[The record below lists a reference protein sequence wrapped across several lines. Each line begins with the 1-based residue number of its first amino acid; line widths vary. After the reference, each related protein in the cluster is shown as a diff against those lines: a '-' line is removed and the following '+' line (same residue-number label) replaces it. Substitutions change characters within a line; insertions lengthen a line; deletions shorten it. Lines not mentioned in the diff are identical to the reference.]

1 MKTRLVARSFHM
13 NRLFIADPSLKD
25 IRGHHYMMTREA
37 TRSAHQMGF
46 ETIWLCSAAFSSA
59 LDVEQAR
66 IAPVFSAS
74 MYDAYIKQKQEAEKP
89 GLLARLAHKLTGRPI
104 TVALPP
110 SNFYEDLKSALA
122 QWETGPQDRVLLHSA
137 DGESLSGVARL
148 IQETPADALPVFHV
162 ATPYDPVG
170 IMPKRQSAEGFA
182 ATVQELKKSG
192 KLDRR
197 LFLYAENAYLAEHL
211 SALWDAQVRPL
222 PIAASPPP
230 PDAEAVARAALTE
243 KLDIPKDSLIIIS
256 LGSAR
261 LEKGFHKIPDIAE
274 ELFSRAPQF
283 PGAEE
288 KIKFVLHASPQIVG
302 RDPKITEAIEALAAR
317 PEEVILLLDPLSDED
332 YQRLLHA
339 SDIVLLPY
347 GEHEY
352 RVRGSAVVT
361 EALAAGK
368 TLVAAANTYPGKA
381 AEAHGGLT
389 ATTAA
394 GYADAILSVYKDHE
408 RYREQAQRESERF
421 IAENRMENYW
431 RRCLDAEREAGV
443 SNG

>member
-1 MKTRLVARSFHM
+1 M

-46 ETIWLCSAAFSSA
+46 ETIWLCSAAFSST
-59 LDVEQAR
+59 LDFENAR

-74 MYDAYIKQKQEAEKP
+74 MYDAYIKQKQVAEKP
-89 GLLARLAHKLTGRPI
+89 SLLARLAHKLTGRPVP
-104 TVALPP
+104 VALPP

-122 QWETGPQDRVLLHSA
+122 QWEIGPQDRVLLHSA

-148 IQETPADALPVFHV
+148 IHETPADALPVFHV

-182 ATVQELKKSG
+182 ASLGELKASG
-192 KLDRR
+192 KLYRK
-197 LFLYAENAYLAEHL
+197 LFLYAENAYLADHL
-211 SALWDAQVRPL
+211 STLWDAQVRPL

-230 PDAEAVARAALTE
+230 PGAADAARSTLTD
-243 KLDIPKDSLIIIS
+243 KLGIPKDSLIIIS

-261 LEKGFHKIPDIAE
+261 LEKGFHKIPDIVE
-274 ELFSRAPQF
+274 ELFPRASQF
-283 PGAEE
+283 PGAKE

-302 RDPKITEAIEALAAR
+302 RDPKITEAIDALAAR
-317 PEEVILLLDPLSDED
+317 AEEVILLLDPLSDED
-332 YQRLLHA
+332 YQMLLHA

-368 TLVAAANTYPGKA
+368 TLLAAANTYPGKA
-381 AEAHGGLT
+381 ADAHGGLT
-389 ATTAA
+389 ASSPTD
-394 GYADAILSVYKDHE
+394 YADAILDIYQNRE
-408 RYREQAQRESERF
+408 RYREQALRESERF
-421 IAENRMENYW
+421 IAENRMETYW
-431 RRCLDAEREAGV
+431 RRCLDAEREAGL
-443 SNG
+443 SAT